1 MIFRQWLDSD
11 NEGERCGYL
20 LADPVTRAA
29 AVIDAH
35 EAIAERCLDEIER
48 LGLELHYAF
57 ETRLHIAHRS
67 AAAWIRRETG
77 ALVVAHE
84 ATGIACA
91 DHHAEEGDGF
101 HLGEETL
108 TFLHL
113 SGLCPGAS
121 ALLWGDRL
129 FTGDSLWPGGTGPM
143 GPGGDLRTLRSN
155 IEDRLFRF
163 ADETLVFPGACP
175 DGRRV
180 TTIGEERAGAGEAD
194 WPWKSR
200 RGTDNQGLRPDIA
213 AFNREC
219 SQRPHAG
226 PPA

>member
-1 MIFRQWLDSD
+1 MIFRQWLDS
-11 NEGERCGYL
+11 EGERCGYL

-29 AVIDAH
+29 AVLDAH
-35 EAIAERCLDEIER
+35 EGIAERCLEEVRR

-67 AAAWIRRETG
+67 AAAWLRQETG
-77 ALVVAHE
+77 ARVIAHE
-84 ATGIACA
+84 ATGIACV
-91 DHHAEEGDGF
+91 DHHAEEGEGF
-101 HLGEETL
+101 YLGEETL

-113 SGLCPGAS
+113 PGLCPGAS

-129 FTGDSLWPGGTGPM
+129 FTGDTLWPGGTGPM
-143 GPGGDLRTLRSN
+143 GPGGEPRALRSI
-155 IEDRLFRF
+155 IEGRLFGF
-163 ADETLVFPGACP
+163 PDETLVFPGACP

-180 TTIGEERAGAGEAD
+180 TTIGEERAGAGEAK

-200 RGTDNQGLRPDIA
+200 RDAGDQRLRPDIA

-219 SQRPHAG
+219 SQRPRAG
-226 PPA
+226 ASS